1 MDGAALTLTSSKKEH
16 RDDELLTHAP
26 SGDVGFQHRKEATR
40 PLPRGDL
47 IKGSGRTFLIVATAI
62 EYLLRHTPQ
71 NFLQN
76 ACIIQ
81 ARLCAAS

>member
-40 PLPRGDL
+40 LLPRGDL
-47 IKGSGRTFLIVATAI
+47 IKGSGRTFDGTAYIVPSELVT
-62 EYLLRHTPQ
+62 RK
-71 NFLQN
+71 
-76 ACIIQ
+76 
-81 ARLCAAS
+81 